1 MNRIYVYIGSI
12 FSLIAVFT
20 LIYYFSY
27 QSAYKKLEQ
36 EQLAALEQTEE
47 NVQQNQETAGDSD
60 NNGDTQAAGKSAVSV
75 DTVKEQVVTGKTKC
89 IMERYNDKG
98 SLIET
103 QTIAV
108 PSELIGCTREEV
120 VEYVTEYMQ
129 DLPLE
134 EYLDGLV
141 SYEVVSF
148 SKDRI
153 CLRKTYDDDAVE
165 FRYYIV
171 AKNDEV
177 VVYYSDKKTVYEYTG
192 IPVSNLTSED
202 QTELSYGILVTDDEE
217 LYGILENYSS

>member
-129 DLPLE
+129 DLPAQDL
-134 EYLDGLV
+134 
-141 SYEVVSF
+141 
-148 SKDRI
+148 
-153 CLRKTYDDDAVE
+153 
-165 FRYYIV
+165 
-171 AKNDEV
+171 
-177 VVYYSDKKTVYEYTG
+177 
-192 IPVSNLTSED
+192 
-202 QTELSYGILVTDDEE
+202 
-217 LYGILENYSS
+217 